1 MDRVKGKVAL
11 ISGGASGLGRQSA
24 LRLAEEGACIVV
36 TDINEDA
43 GNDTAR
49 ELGDV
54 GAFLFHDVTKE
65 VDWAKA
71 TKLALDRFGRLDVVV
86 NSAGIGTMNSVEDC
100 SLEEWRKV
108 MAVNGEGVFLGC
120 KYGIEAIKLTS
131 TEAGAGGSII
141 NISSVSGLIGGHN
154 LAAYNASKGAVRLLT
169 KSVALHCARRG
180 YNIRCNS
187 VHPTF
192 IDTPMVRSMI
202 DGADDPQRVEEK
214 LARQVPLGHIGEPN
228 DIAWGIVYLASNES
242 KFMTGAEFVVDGGIT
257 AM

>member
-1 MDRVKGKVAL
+1 MERVKGKVAL

-24 LRLAEEGACIVV
+24 LRLAEEGARVVV

-43 GNDTAR
+43 GEDTAR

-65 VDWAKA
+65 ADWANA
-71 TKLALDRFGRLDVVV
+71 TKLALDRFCRLDVVV

-100 SLEEWRKV
+100 SLEEWRQV
-108 MAVNGEGVFLGC
+108 MSVNGDGVFLGC

-202 DGADDPQRVEEK
+202 DGADDPKRVEEK

-228 DIAWGIVYLASNES
+228 DIAWGIVYLASDES
-242 KFMTGAEFVVDGGIT
+242 KFMTGTEFVVDGGIT

>member
-1 MDRVKGKVAL
+1 MERVKGKVAL

-24 LRLAEEGACIVV
+24 LRLAEEGARVVV

-43 GNDTAR
+43 GEDTAR

-65 VDWAKA
+65 ADWANA

-100 SLEEWRKV
+100 SLEEWRQV
-108 MAVNGEGVFLGC
+108 MSVNGDGVFLGC

-131 TEAGAGGSII
+131 TDAGAGGSII

-202 DGADDPQRVEEK
+202 DGADDPKRVEEK